1 MQVRRDTAA
10 LSHHPVF
17 DVIVAG
23 GGATGLGIAWDA
35 ITRGYSVLL
44 LEKHDFCKGTSSR
57 STKLVHGGV
66 RYLAQGKVGLVREA
80 LKERTRIL
88 HNVPGITG
96 ALAFVIPVYHRW
108 QLPFYGLGLT
118 LYDVLAG
125 ARGIGHTRWL
135 SKTAVLDILPGVC
148 EKGLVGGIQYMDG
161 HFDDARLGIAM
172 ARDISARGGIVYNYM
187 PVTGLLKRTDGKIS
201 GIVCRDSLSGE
212 EFEVQGKT
220 VINATGVFTDEVRK
234 MDDKGIHHTVKPSQ
248 GTHIVLDRK
257 FLSSDAALMIPKTA
271 DGRVL
276 FAIPWH
282 GKLLAGTTDVAVEHI
297 TDEPYPSVA
306 EVDFI
311 LETAAGYLAE
321 KPSGQDILSVFAGL
335 RPLAVE
341 DGNRQRTGDI
351 SREHHISVS
360 ASGLVSITG
369 GKWTT
374 FRKMAE
380 DCLDQA
386 ILHNRLFPRPCC
398 TYDLP
403 FSAGRIQGE
412 GTYVHLSLPYTFAD
426 MEYAACHEWCYR
438 LEDLL
443 VRRTRCLMIDVKATL
458 EILPLA
464 AGIMQQVHGWTEN
477 EKEKEMADFRELAR
491 HYLPGGIQEK

>member
-1 MQVRRDTAA
+1 MQARRDTAA
-10 LSHHPVF
+10 LSHHPEF
-17 DVIVAG
+17 DIIVIG

-44 LEKHDFCKGTSSR
+44 LEKNDFCKGTSSR

-66 RYLAQGKVGLVREA
+66 RYLAQGKIGLVKEA
-80 LKERTRIL
+80 LKERARML

-96 ALAFVIPVYHRW
+96 SLAFVIPVYHRW

-125 ARGIGHTRWL
+125 NKGIGHTRWL
-135 SKTAVLDILPGVC
+135 SKTAVLDIIPGIC
-148 EKGLVGGIQYMDG
+148 EKGLAGGIQYMDG
-161 HFDDARLGIAM
+161 HFDDARLGM
-172 ARDISARGGIVYNYM
+172 TMVRDISACGGYIYNYM
-187 PVTGLLKRTDGKIS
+187 PATGLLKDAGGKVN
-201 GIVCRDSLSGE
+201 GITCRDSFSGE
-212 EFEVQGKT
+212 IFDIRGKT

-234 MDDKGIHHTVKPSQ
+234 MDEKEARHTVKPSQ

-257 FLSSDAALMIPKTA
+257 FLPSDAALMIPKTA

-282 GKLLAGTTDVAVEHI
+282 GKLLVGTTDVAVDHI
-297 TDEPYPSVA
+297 TDEPQPSAA

-311 LETAAGYLAE
+311 LETAGGYLAE
-321 KPSGQDILSVFAGL
+321 KPSRQDILSVFAGL

-341 DGNRQRTGDI
+341 DDNHQRTGDI

-386 ILHNRLFPRPCC
+386 ILHNRLFPRSCR
-398 TYDLP
+398 TYHLSLSP
-403 FSAGRIQGE
+403 GRKQGD
-412 GTYVHLSLPYTFAD
+412 GTYVHPALPYTLAD
-426 MEYAACHEWCYR
+426 LEYAVRHEWCYR

-458 EILPLA
+458 EILPQA
-464 AGIMQQVHGWTEN
+464 ASVMQQASGWTDN
-477 EKEKEMADFRELAR
+477 EKEKEMSDFTELAKY
-491 HYLPGGIQEK
+491 YLPAGIQEK